1 MALSKLEK
9 QFTTDIL
16 GVKGFVSAC
25 LGIVGGEVGNYWR
38 KRGTCGAIEANIVIV
53 VFPND
58 LIRLRSNT

>member
-1 MALSKLEK
+1 MNISCLDKY
-9 QFTTDIL
+9 QGNY
-16 GVKGFVSAC
+16 GVKLYVSAC